1 MKKIALLTL
10 IIAMFSA
17 CKQKENIVDTK
28 DTTQDEQ
35 TTAVKAC
42 TKDAKVCPDGSSV
55 GRNPKNNCEFFE
67 CPKQTKP
74 TDNNAN
80 NTFINGK
87 NGKGKGKG
95 QLQVM
100 CTADV
105 KECPD
110 GSFVGRDH
118 SNNCK
123 FKPCPSE

>member
-10 IIAMFSA
+10 IIVLFSA
-17 CKQKENIVDTK
+17 CKQKENMVDTK
-28 DTTQDEQ
+28 NTTQDEQ

-67 CPKQTKP
+67 CPKPAKNSS
-74 TDNNAN
+74 NNN
-80 NTFINGK
+80 SLVNGK
-87 NGKGKGKG
+87 NGKGKG
-95 QLQVM
+95 QQQVM

-105 KECPD
+105 KQCPD
-110 GSFVGRDH
+110 GTFVGRDH
-118 SNNCK
+118 SNKCK